1 MSFVN
6 KFLDLTDSLPREIIR
21 LLKLLKVAEDRSQAL
36 KITLQKKRE
45 QYLHSLK
52 DKSFKKNITLRSL
65 KQLNR
70 ELLSLSDYKIEVIK
84 EVKYIIESSFLNK
97 LPPII
102 EEGQNEVQ
110 EQMLSNSLNK
120 IHIPNSLASKFSF
133 DEDKS
138 ITEVNKND
146 MDQMY
151 CTASKKF
158 LCKKKNRGK
167 SLKHRRTKEDLTC
180 ESTNKMPD
188 NTRLDVYCKCKRES
202 YGKMIQCDNPECG
215 EWFHYECIGIKE
227 GDEPEEWYC
236 SEKCKK
242 SREKLNPGMKMLK
255 KMKKKIPKIK

>member
-21 LLKLLKVAEDRSQAL
+21 LLKVLKVAEDRSQEL
-36 KITLQKKRE
+36 KITLKKKRE
-45 QYLHSLK
+45 QYLQSLK
-52 DKSFKKNITLRSL
+52 DKSFKKNITLKSL

-120 IHIPNSLASKFSF
+120 IHIPNSFTSKFSF

-138 ITEVNKND
+138 ITEVSRND
-146 MDQMY
+146 MDQMNG
-151 CTASKKF
+151 TASKKF
-158 LCKKKNRGK
+158 LCK
-167 SLKHRRTKEDLTC
+167 T
-180 ESTNKMPD
+180 MP
-188 NTRLDVYCKCKRES
+188 
-202 YGKMIQCDNPECG
+202 
-215 EWFHYECIGIKE
+215 
-227 GDEPEEWYC
+227 
-236 SEKCKK
+236 
-242 SREKLNPGMKMLK
+242 
-255 KMKKKIPKIK
+255 